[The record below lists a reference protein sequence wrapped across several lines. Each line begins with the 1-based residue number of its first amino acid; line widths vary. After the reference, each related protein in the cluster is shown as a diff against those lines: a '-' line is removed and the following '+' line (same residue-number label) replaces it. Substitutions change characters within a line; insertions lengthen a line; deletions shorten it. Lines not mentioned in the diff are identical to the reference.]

1 MGKKKEL
8 GNSIS
13 HTKISLLVA
22 DISIFSLPEL
32 IRLII
37 SSEFIGRNKNRMM
50 VIVSVCQTI
59 HNALWGLEDWLL
71 QGSFLYLPP
80 LEGVTYKTMFLLRT
94 NLKLKERKKG
104 NVSICSLPLFEIGK
118 GKRKNLSNKIFL
130 NWHLK

>member
-59 HNALWGLEDWLL
+59 HNALWGLED
-71 QGSFLYLPP
+71 
-80 LEGVTYKTMFLLRT
+80 
-94 NLKLKERKKG
+94 
-104 NVSICSLPLFEIGK
+104 
-118 GKRKNLSNKIFL
+118 
-130 NWHLK
+130 